1 MTTRKILLIVV
12 STVVVLGLI
21 VLIFVGGIVGTI
33 FYGISN
39 SEAAEVSR
47 EFLRNNAQL
56 KEDIGEVKEFGW
68 VTGNINVDS
77 GDGTAQLSMKVVG
90 ERKTVSATI
99 ELLYRNGKPWRV
111 IAASYKHEGGQMIDL
126 LNPYEASA
134 HVGQAFLPVHCSITV
149 TQGRQEC
156 LSYIHG
162 QTGMSVLL
170 NQDSKVCRKL
180 AA

>member
-1 MTTRKILLIVV
+1 MTTKKILLIVV
-12 STVVVLGLI
+12 SIVVVLGLI

-68 VTGNINVDS
+68 ITGNINVAS
-77 GDGTAQLSMKVVG
+77 GDGSAQLSMKVVG

-111 IAASYKHEGGQMIDL
+111 IAASYKNESGQTIDL
-126 LNPYEASA
+126 LNPYEASF
-134 HVGQAFLPVHCSITV
+134 VGQAFLPVQFSLI
-149 TQGRQEC
+149 GSRDRQEC
-156 LSYIHG
+156 LSYFQARDKNLG
-162 QTGMSVLL
+162 RT
-170 NQDSKVCRKL
+170 L